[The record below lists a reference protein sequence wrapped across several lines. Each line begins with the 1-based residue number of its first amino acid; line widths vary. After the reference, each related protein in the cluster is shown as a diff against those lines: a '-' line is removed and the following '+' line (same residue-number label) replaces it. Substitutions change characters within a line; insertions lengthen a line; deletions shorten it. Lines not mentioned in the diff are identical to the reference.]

1 MANGKRG
8 GAREGAGRPV
18 TGVKTKCYTI
28 TLPLDEA
35 MALEKRAKET
45 GKSVNKYI
53 RDMILSG
60 GQYGNVNLYQNF
72 CEDITGLAAAEE
84 DKPYK
89 IEKE

>member
-18 TGVKTKCYTI
+18 TGTKTKCYTI

-35 MALEKRAKET
+35 LALEKRAIEC

-53 RDMILSG
+53 RDIILKS
-60 GQYGNVNLYQNF
+60 GQYENV
-72 CEDITGLAAAEE
+72 GLQVGYCDEGLMVAEKI
-84 DKPYK
+84 KPQ
-89 IEKE
+89 